1 MIKSMTGYGRAQ
13 GQAAGFGIS
22 VEIKSV
28 NHRYFEFSSKVY
40 RNYSFIEERLKAY
53 VQSRVSRG
61 KTECF
66 VQIDALE
73 ADEVLVQINHSLA
86 GGYVN
91 AFKELSES
99 YGLSN
104 DVSASLIARQSD
116 VIQLRKAPADEEAVW
131 EAVLSVL
138 EPAVDAFLEMRGAE
152 GQRLKEDILGR
163 AEVILSHVDF
173 IEKRSPETVREYNE
187 KLISRMG
194 ELLADKTIDEQ
205 RLLTEAAIFA
215 DKIAVAEEVTRLRS
229 HISQLREFLESGESV
244 GKTLDFLV
252 QEINR
257 EINTV
262 GSKASDI
269 EIARAVIAVK
279 TEVEKIRE
287 QVQNIE

>member
-13 GQAAGFGIS
+13 GQAAGFGITA
-22 VEIKSV
+22 EIKSV

-40 RNYSFIEERLKAY
+40 RSYSFIEEKLKAY

-61 KTECF
+61 KTECYI
-66 VQIDALE
+66 QIDAIE
-73 ADEVLVQINHSLA
+73 ADEALVQINHSLA
-86 GGYVN
+86 GGYVS
-91 AFKELSES
+91 AFKELAER
-99 YGLSN
+99 YGLHN
-104 DVSASLIARQSD
+104 DASASLIARQSD

-131 EAVLSVL
+131 KAVLSVL
-138 EPAVDAFLEMRGAE
+138 EPAVSAFLNMREAE

-173 IEKRSPETVREYNE
+173 IERRSPETVREYNA

-229 HISQLREFLESGESV
+229 HIGQLREFLESGESV

-257 EINTV
+257 EVNTI